1 MFLAQRNE
9 AGAEIIVFDV
19 LNLENF
25 ADRPAHARGA
35 ADRKGHV
42 QAAVGLF
49 EELANRLGYLPV
61 DDQEPGCRRA
71 VAVGLCHIERS
82 PIMVALQEP
91 RRDETTVLADFPR
104 LTDTGRLQD
113 ERVTDKSVRGRTFF
127 V

>member
-82 PIMVALQEP
+82 PIMVRYKNLAGTK
-91 RRDETTVLADFPR
+91 RRFWPIF
-104 LTDTGRLQD
+104 
-113 ERVTDKSVRGRTFF
+113 RVRPIRAGFKTSVSPTK
-127 V
+127 